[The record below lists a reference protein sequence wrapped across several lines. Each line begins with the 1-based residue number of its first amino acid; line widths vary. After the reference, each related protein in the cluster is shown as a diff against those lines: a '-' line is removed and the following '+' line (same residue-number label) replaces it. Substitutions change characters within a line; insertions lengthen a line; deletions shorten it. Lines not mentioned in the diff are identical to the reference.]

1 MPLMSRRSMTP
12 SVGGERAAER
22 RNQRHRR
29 FRMSSLVS
37 GFREPED
44 IAGVFQNRVLEAG
57 GSAHS
62 LPARL
67 LHVSPSADRTADR
80 TAGTPR
86 FVKVGDEINLWTV
99 SDGNGF
105 QVLRF
110 TPHFKG
116 RYKDVFDQTLRNQ
129 QGN

>member
-1 MPLMSRRSMTP
+1 
-12 SVGGERAAER
+12 
-22 RNQRHRR
+22 
-29 FRMSSLVS
+29 
-37 GFREPED
+37 
-44 IAGVFQNRVLEAG
+44 
-57 GSAHS
+57 
-62 LPARL
+62 
-67 LHVSPSADRTADR
+67 
-80 TAGTPR
+80 
-86 FVKVGDEINLWTV
+86 V